1 MNLAIIQLL
10 IGALAI
16 GLSPIFAKWV
26 VMTGDVSPI
35 GAGFWRMG
43 IGSLGFIFLILLPP
57 GRKKGLAE
65 LKITL
70 KSSLTPIVLAGILFA
85 CDLTAWHTSF
95 EYTSVSSSTLLAN
108 LSSIFVPVCGLLF
121 FHEKFKSKL
130 VVGGVLGL
138 IGAFGIAFF
147 KNAVGRD
154 GSHDSLILGE
164 GLAFMTAFFYTA
176 YMLIIKRIVGG
187 GAARSIMLISSGVSA
202 ILLCLLA
209 NFLGQSIMPHANIAW
224 VWIFALGL
232 ISQTMGQGLIAKA
245 LIVLPVS
252 QSAII
257 LLAAPTSSAV
267 FGWVL
272 LGEALTAP
280 QLGSIGVTLL
290 GIAIVARR

>member
-1 MNLAIIQLL
+1 MNRAIIQLL

-26 VMTGDVSPI
+26 VLTGNVSPI

-43 IGSLGFIFLILLPP
+43 IGSLGFGLLILLPSD
-57 GRKKGLAE
+57 RQLGLAE
-65 LKITL
+65 LRSTL
-70 KSSLTPIVLAGILFA
+70 KKSPLPIVLAGILFA

-108 LSSIFVPVCGLLF
+108 LSSIFVPVCGVLF
-121 FHEKFKSKL
+121 FREKFKSKL
-130 VVGGVLGL
+130 AIGGVLAL
-138 IGAFGIAFF
+138 IGGFGIAFF
-147 KNAVGRD
+147 RNAVGRD
-154 GSHDSLILGE
+154 GSHDSLLLGE

-187 GAARSIMLISSGVSA
+187 GAPRSIMFISSGVSA
-202 ILLCLLA
+202 IILCLLA
-209 NFLGQSIMPHANIAW
+209 IFLEQTIWPHANAAW

-245 LIVLPVS
+245 LMVLPVS
-252 QSAII
+252 QSALI

-267 FGWVL
+267 FGWLL

-280 QLGSIGVTLL
+280 QIGSIGITLL
-290 GIAIVARR
+290 GIALVARR